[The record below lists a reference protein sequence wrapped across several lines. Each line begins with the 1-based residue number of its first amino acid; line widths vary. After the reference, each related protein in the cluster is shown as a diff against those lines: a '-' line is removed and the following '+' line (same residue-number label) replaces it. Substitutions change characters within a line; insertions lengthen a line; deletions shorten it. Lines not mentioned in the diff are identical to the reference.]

1 MKRTIST
8 LILAGTLIAFTACQK
23 HQPSTSNHI
32 NGQSALT
39 VDNPHFKLGEI
50 SKKEKDTV
58 CFFFDI
64 ENISNQLASIDKID
78 VSCNCVK
85 IDTKTRPIYP
95 HSKLRVNGHIN
106 LKSQYGHLSKSL
118 FITYNSKQ
126 LLLLRVI
133 GDIKE

>member
-8 LILAGTLIAFTACQK
+8 LFLTGTLLVFTACQK
-23 HQPSTSNHI
+23 HLPRTNNHVS
-32 NGQSALT
+32 GQSALT

-58 CFFFDI
+58 CFFFDL
-64 ENISNQLASIDKID
+64 ENISTQLASIDKVD

-85 IDTKTRPIYP
+85 IDTKTHPIYP
-95 HSKLRVNGHIN
+95 HSKLRVNGHVN
-106 LKSQYGHLSKSL
+106 LKSQHGHLSKSL
-118 FITYNSKQ
+118 FVTYNNNQ
-126 LLLLRVI
+126 LLQLRVV